1 MEKSPG
7 ECLILFLIKFDK
19 IFAMIA
25 EEKILI
31 EQIVKEAEQLGL
43 LEQQILLTRLR
54 VKRLSEK
61 GTGNIANP
69 PKNLK
74 APSMKQIDKWKH
86 EARKKL

>member
-1 MEKSPG
+1 
-7 ECLILFLIKFDK
+7 
-19 IFAMIA
+19 MIA
-25 EEKILI
+25 DEKIVI
-31 EQIVKEAEQLGL
+31 EEIVKEAAQLDP

-61 GTGNIANP
+61 GTGIIANP

-74 APSMKQIDKWKH
+74 APTMKQIDKWKH